1 MLIVKQVDRRTGGP
15 GGRTHSALLSTCLA
29 VSLSA
34 WACAKMG
41 APPGG
46 PPDAIAPSIIST
58 RPDSIGVYPD
68 FKGNAEF
75 VFDETVS
82 EGTSPDLGYGN
93 GDLER
98 MVVLSPTDKVPHVS
112 WERSR
117 ITVRPREGWRPNT
130 VYRIEL
136 LPGVADLRRN
146 HDRHGAVIT
155 FTTGAPLPTD
165 SLSGIAI
172 DWTTRQPARLAV
184 IEALL
189 LPDSLPYE
197 TQSDSNGRFV
207 LAPLPHAA
215 YELRGFLDQNRN
227 RRLDGKENWDTVA
240 VSPAPA
246 ASSVLWLAPR
256 DTAGPRVMQVTVRD
270 SVTVEIQVTQPLDPY
285 QALDSSHVVVR
296 MLPDSTIVAVRS
308 FRAKA
313 LDDSLDA
320 RARLVADS
328 LRTDSLRRSRPDT
341 GQRHAAPVTPRVEPA
356 RPPAAPVQQA
366 PRGRRGARPPA
377 PVDSVVLKLAQTRP
391 ALDDRLVLRL
401 FAPLPPESKYTV
413 EVRGIR
419 NVSGAASNAVGGFTV
434 PKARV
439 LPDSTGKDSTSTP
452 RPDSLPARPKR
463 LRASRDTT

>member
-1 MLIVKQVDRRTGGP
+1 
-15 GGRTHSALLSTCLA
+15 
-29 VSLSA
+29 
-34 WACAKMG
+34 MG

-46 PPDAIAPSIIST
+46 PPDAIAPSIIAT
-58 RPDSIGVYPD
+58 RPDTIGVYPD
-68 FKGNAEF
+68 FKGNVEF

-82 EGTSPDLGYGN
+82 EGTSPALGYGT

-117 ITVRPREGWRPNT
+117 ITVRPRDGWRPNT
-130 VYRIEL
+130 VYRVEL

-146 HDRHGAVIT
+146 HDRRGAVIT

-165 SLSGIAI
+165 SLSGIVI

-184 IEALL
+184 IEAVL

-207 LAPLPHAA
+207 LAPLPHGV
-215 YELRGFLDQNRN
+215 YQVRGFLDQNRN
-227 RRLDGKENWDTVA
+227 RRLDGKETWDTVGVA
-240 VSPAPA
+240 PAPA
-246 ASSVLWLAPR
+246 AGSVLWLAPR

-285 QALDSSHVVVR
+285 QVLDSSNVAVR
-296 MLPDSTIVAVRS
+296 MLPDSVVLAVRS
-308 FRAKA
+308 FRAKS
-313 LDDSLDA
+313 LDDSLET

-328 LRTDSLRRSRPDT
+328 LRTDSLRRTRPDT
-341 GQRHAAPVTPRVEPA
+341 GQRRGAPLTPKVEAPPVQAAPA
-356 RPPAAPVQQA
+356 
-366 PRGRRGARPPA
+366 GRRGARPPA
-377 PVDSVVLKLAQTRP
+377 PVDSVVIKMAQSRP
-391 ALDDRLVLRL
+391 ALGDRLVLRL
-401 FAPLPPESKYTV
+401 FAPLPPESKYVV

-419 NVSGAASNAVGGFTV
+419 NVSGAAATAVGGFTV

-439 LPDSTGKDSTSTP
+439 LPDSTRRDSTGTAP
-452 RPDSLPARPKR
+452 ADSLPTRGRR
-463 LRASRDTT
+463 LRLPRDTT